1 MGCSLPQAENLPI
14 YCTGLGSKH
23 ALQGSGALINGRQ
36 GQASRLLWVEGLLFF
51 FFFLKSILL
60 HNKLRSR
67 GCKRLQRHNMVDDL
81 MVPANCGNKGVIEWR
96 PRSISHKVS
105 VRSTSKHLRKA

>member
-51 FFFLKSILL
+51 FFFSEI
-60 HNKLRSR
+60 HSTPQQAQVQ
-67 GCKRLQRHNMVDDL
+67 GLQEAPEAQH
-81 MVPANCGNKGVIEWR
+81 GG
-96 PRSISHKVS
+96 
-105 VRSTSKHLRKA
+105 